1 MSGFATTQWSLLL
14 AARADDVNAAAA
26 LSGICAQYRAPVL
39 DYIRRAGHS
48 QSDAE
53 DLTQAFFVRFLE
65 RRADHA
71 ADPQRG
77 RFRQLL
83 RLQLRHFLC
92 DSYAAGQAIKR
103 GAGLLVNAPNFEQAA
118 DPALPPERSF
128 DRSFALSV
136 IDRALQRLR
145 ERQITKAS
153 LELFDAL
160 APVLFEPRDQ
170 GALLVI
176 AQAHGMRPNT
186 LAVSLKRL
194 RDRLALLIRAELGQ
208 LVANPDDLDDEVR
221 ALRAALRTDSD

>member
-103 GAGLLVNAPNFEQAA
+103 GAGLAA
-118 DPALPPERSF
+118 
-128 DRSFALSV
+128 
-136 IDRALQRLR
+136 
-145 ERQITKAS
+145 
-153 LELFDAL
+153 
-160 APVLFEPRDQ
+160 
-170 GALLVI
+170 
-176 AQAHGMRPNT
+176 
-186 LAVSLKRL
+186 
-194 RDRLALLIRAELGQ
+194 
-208 LVANPDDLDDEVR
+208 
-221 ALRAALRTDSD
+221 